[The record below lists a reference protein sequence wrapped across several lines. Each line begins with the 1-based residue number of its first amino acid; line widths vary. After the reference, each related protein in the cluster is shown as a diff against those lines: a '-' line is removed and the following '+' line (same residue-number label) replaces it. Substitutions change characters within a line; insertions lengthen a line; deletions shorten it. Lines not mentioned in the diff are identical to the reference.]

1 MKKIILYSLITSMIV
16 SAFAGIMGLSA
27 QAAPV
32 SVPLEKTVVGYYTS
46 WASAKGY
53 TPLHVPAQ
61 KLTHLNYAFAG
72 IDPAANSIALAN
84 PQRDLKNF
92 EQLRSLKAANPG
104 LKTLISVGG
113 WDDSVYFSAV
123 AATEESRNSF
133 AESCRAFLVAHGF
146 DGVDLDWEY
155 PVSGGKT
162 GNLSSSG
169 DTGNFTLLLSAI
181 RQKLNEQSL
190 IDGKQYYL
198 TIAGAANPNYL
209 KKIEAGK
216 VAELVDHIFVMTYD
230 MHGPWDSRSDFG
242 APLYSPSEYSPQYK
256 NSVFEGISAYL
267 NAGIPAGKLVL
278 GIPFY
283 GYLYEGVSENNNG
296 RYSAFSSARAVT
308 YDAVKNNYLN
318 RPGFRSFYHEE
329 AFVPY
334 LYGNAAFL
342 SYEDT
347 RSVGAKVMLAR
358 KLGLAGAGIWEL
370 SQDTGGELL
379 ESVYA
384 GVNGK

>member
-1 MKKIILYSLITSMIV
+1 MDNPSSFATEAV
-16 SAFAGIMGLSA
+16 S
-27 QAAPV
+27 
-32 SVPLEKTVVGYYTS
+32 Y
-46 WASAKGY
+46 
-53 TPLHVPAQ
+53 
-61 KLTHLNYAFAG
+61 THL
-72 IDPAANSIALAN
+72 D
-84 PQRDLKNF
+84 
-92 EQLRSLKAANPG
+92 
-104 LKTLISVGG
+104 
-113 WDDSVYFSAV
+113 VY
-123 AATEESRNSF
+123 
-133 AESCRAFLVAHGF
+133 
-146 DGVDLDWEY
+146 
-155 PVSGGKT
+155 K
-162 GNLSSSG
+162 
-169 DTGNFTLLLSAI
+169 
-181 RQKLNEQSL
+181 RQ
-190 IDGKQYYL
+190 
-198 TIAGAANPNYL
+198 
-209 KKIEAGK
+209 
-216 VAELVDHIFVMTYD
+216 
-230 MHGPWDSRSDFG
+230 
-242 APLYSPSEYSPQYK
+242 PLYSPSEYSPQYK

>member
-1 MKKIILYSLITSMIV
+1 M
-16 SAFAGIMGLSA
+16 
-27 QAAPV
+27 
-32 SVPLEKTVVGYYTS
+32 GYYTS

-155 PVSGGKT
+155 PVSGGKA
-162 GNLSSSG
+162 GNLSSPG

-216 VAELVDHIFVMTYD
+216 VAKLVDHIFVID
-230 MHGPWDSRSDFG
+230 
-242 APLYSPSEYSPQYK
+242 L
-256 NSVFEGISAYL
+256 
-267 NAGIPAGKLVL
+267 
-278 GIPFY
+278 
-283 GYLYEGVSENNNG
+283 
-296 RYSAFSSARAVT
+296 
-308 YDAVKNNYLN
+308 
-318 RPGFRSFYHEE
+318 
-329 AFVPY
+329 
-334 LYGNAAFL
+334 
-342 SYEDT
+342 
-347 RSVGAKVMLAR
+347 
-358 KLGLAGAGIWEL
+358 
-370 SQDTGGELL
+370 
-379 ESVYA
+379 
-384 GVNGK
+384 

>member
-1 MKKIILYSLITSMIV
+1 MKKNILFSLITSMVV
-16 SAFAGIMGLSA
+16 SAFVGIMGLSA

-32 SVPLEKTVVGYYTS
+32 SESREKTVVGYYTS

-104 LKTLISVGG
+104 LISVGG
-113 WDDSVYFSAV
+113 WDDSAYFSAV

-155 PVSGGKT
+155 PVSGGKA
-162 GNLSSSG
+162 GNLSSPG
-169 DTGNFTLLLSAI
+169 DTGIFTLLLSAI

-242 APLYSPSEYSPQYK
+242 APLYSPSEYTPQYK

-318 RPGFRSFYHEE
+318 RPGFRSFFHEE

-347 RSVGAKVMLAR
+347 RSVGAKAMLAR
-358 KLGLAGAGIWEL
+358 NLGLAGAGIWEL

>member
-1 MKKIILYSLITSMIV
+1 MVV

-32 SVPLEKTVVGYYTS
+32 SEPLEKTVVGYYTS

-155 PVSGGKT
+155 PVSGGKA
-162 GNLSSSG
+162 GNLSSPG

-216 VAELVDHIFVMTYD
+216 VAKLVDHIFVMTYD

-267 NAGIPAGKLVL
+267 HAKARIPGTY
-278 GIPFY
+278 IP
-283 GYLYEGVSENNNG
+283 L
-296 RYSAFSSARAVT
+296 
-308 YDAVKNNYLN
+308 L
-318 RPGFRSFYHEE
+318 PLLLH
-329 AFVPY
+329 P
-334 LYGNAAFL
+334 
-342 SYEDT
+342 EDSPST
-347 RSVGAKVMLAR
+347 PS
-358 KLGLAGAGIWEL
+358 
-370 SQDTGGELL
+370 
-379 ESVYA
+379 
-384 GVNGK
+384 